1 MIEIKTIMSLAFLKK
16 EHFSGS
22 SQGMRYRLEKEGEE
36 IRATVFPGPWCYEKT
51 PREVMETEQFPF
63 TEEGLSQA
71 VAWLNEK
78 YEDKK
83 SEWEKGTITAAWGR

>member
-36 IRATVFPGPWCYEKT
+36 IRATVFRDLGVMRKRPGRLW
-51 PREVMETEQFPF
+51 RRSNFHLQ
-63 TEEGLSQA
+63 
-71 VAWLNEK
+71 
-78 YEDKK
+78 KK
-83 SEWEKGTITAAWGR
+83 A

>member
-78 YEDKK
+78 YEEKK
-83 SEWEKGTITAAWGR
+83 S